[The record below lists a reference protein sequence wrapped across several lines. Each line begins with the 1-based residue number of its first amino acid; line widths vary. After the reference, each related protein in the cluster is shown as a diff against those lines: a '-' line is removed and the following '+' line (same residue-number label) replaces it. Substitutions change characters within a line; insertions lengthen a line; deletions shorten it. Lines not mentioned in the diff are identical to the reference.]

1 MYPTGQ
7 FLSSF
12 KPINE
17 VLFISKALLKLETL
31 TCPSCKMKIEDSLV
45 ELEGVQSVD
54 VLFNTSKVRVE
65 FDDQAFD
72 AEELAETVEKL
83 GYQVKDIKTI
93 EAKK

>member
-1 MYPTGQ
+1 
-7 FLSSF
+7 
-12 KPINE
+12 
-17 VLFISKALLKLETL
+17 
-31 TCPSCKMKIEDSLV
+31 MKIEDSLV

-65 FDDQAFD
+65 FDDRAFD

-93 EAKK
+93 EGKK

>member
-1 MYPTGQ
+1 
-7 FLSSF
+7 
-12 KPINE
+12 
-17 VLFISKALLKLETL
+17 
-31 TCPSCKMKIEDSLV
+31 MKIEDSLV

-93 EAKK
+93 EGKK

>member
-1 MYPTGQ
+1 M
-7 FLSSF
+7 
-12 KPINE
+12 
-17 VLFISKALLKLETL
+17 KLETL

-83 GYQVKDIKTI
+83 GYQVKNIKTI

>member
-1 MYPTGQ
+1 
-7 FLSSF
+7 
-12 KPINE
+12 
-17 VLFISKALLKLETL
+17 
-31 TCPSCKMKIEDSLV
+31 MKIEDSLV

-83 GYQVKDIKTI
+83 GYQVKNIKTI
-93 EAKK
+93 ETKK

>member
-1 MYPTGQ
+1 
-7 FLSSF
+7 
-12 KPINE
+12 
-17 VLFISKALLKLETL
+17 
-31 TCPSCKMKIEDSLV
+31 MKIEDSLV

-83 GYQVKDIKTI
+83 GYQVKNIKTI